1 MEKKRNIKQ
10 SKMKEEEELTKDLLT
25 RFMALTSHYIRS
37 GSTDPQLHYEEE
49 GVYKTRS
56 YKWPANTLH

>member
-56 YKWPANTLH
+56 YK

>member
-25 RFMALTSHYIRS
+25 RFMA
-37 GSTDPQLHYEEE
+37 
-49 GVYKTRS
+49 
-56 YKWPANTLH
+56 